1 MAATS
6 SLYASGPT
14 LSEIQAGVP
23 TLSEIETKVDE
34 GPGLSTAIASIQR
47 GRTVALSGERS
58 FTISSVDTSKSY
70 INILGFS
77 LYANYAYSNTSTY
90 VKPAYYYPRV
100 WLHSSTTVKMQNNE
114 SGGGND
120 VATISWEVIEYV

>member
-47 GRTVALSGERS
+47 GQNLNYYLNPLSV
-58 FTISSVDTSKSY
+58 TISSVNTSKSFVSF
-70 INILGFS
+70 LGETFS
-77 LYANYAYSNTSTY
+77 YDDVRDKQMVYLD
-90 VKPAYYYPRV
+90 
-100 WLHSSTTVKMQNNE
+100 SSTSLKIKATHMNNQ
-114 SGGGND
+114 SWNTW
-120 VATISWEVIEYV
+120 VSWEVIEYV

>member
-34 GPGLSTAIASIQR
+34 GPGLSTAIESIQR
-47 GRTVALSGERS
+47 GVQWNGAGSTASI
-58 FTISSVDTSKSY
+58 TISSVDTSKSFVSFLGER
-70 INILGFS
+70 INDDERSHTCF
-77 LYANYAYSNTSTY
+77 
-90 VKPAYYYPRV
+90 
-100 WLHSSTTVKMQNNE
+100 WLDSATTLKMRSYGIWNSWCE
-114 SGGGND
+114 G
-120 VATISWEVIEYV
+120 SWEVIEYV